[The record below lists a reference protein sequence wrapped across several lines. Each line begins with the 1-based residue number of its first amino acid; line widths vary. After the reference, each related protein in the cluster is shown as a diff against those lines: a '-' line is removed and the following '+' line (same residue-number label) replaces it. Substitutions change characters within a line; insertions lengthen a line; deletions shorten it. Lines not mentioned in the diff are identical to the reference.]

1 MNKIIYY
8 ILLIFLVGCYND
20 EEVQTLQSENN
31 AHRNSELTKLVK
43 SISVHNA
50 SFDDL
55 IDNTSCFSI
64 KFPYQIQ
71 VNSELRN
78 ITSEQDISDLSNTEQ
93 IEIVYPVKA
102 IFYNYEEHNIVSG
115 TDFNLVKSVCDE
127 NFNIQPNSC
136 LDIQYPIVLKEFNDL
151 TQSFETFQ
159 LNTDRQVFRH
169 LENLHDNDIFEIEY
183 PIFLLDSSSNSI
195 RIDSNSDF
203 IAVFNESQQ
212 NCE

>member
-20 EEVQTLQSENN
+20 EGVQTLQSENN

-50 SFDDL
+50 SFDDF

-78 ITSEQDISDLSNTEQ
+78 ITSEQDILELSNTEQ

-127 NFNIQPNSC
+127 NFNIQHNYC

-195 RIDSNSDF
+195 RINSNSHF